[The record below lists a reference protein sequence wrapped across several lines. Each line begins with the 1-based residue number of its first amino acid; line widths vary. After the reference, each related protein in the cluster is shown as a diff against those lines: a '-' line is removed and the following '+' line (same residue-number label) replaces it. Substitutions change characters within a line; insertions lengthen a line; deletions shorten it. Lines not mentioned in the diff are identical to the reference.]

1 MIRRLDPLVTD
12 RGLPSGGREG
22 NLLANGQHSVLAG
35 RSGRARP
42 SDPARPCAGGR
53 SNAAVPRFLGAW
65 VRERLVHSGV
75 RIPLGAYGRVEC
87 GLNVQS
93 DPSKFTLAGL
103 RSLRRVRELGSG
115 RYIGPEKGSDGRVG
129 GGAGCVSYAAGFPGV
144 VVACRSEESPPP
156 ATAVSPCAV
165 GGSRPVGATACFG
178 LRYPEGYPCKSRAG
192 ARLVTGGWRVTSPL
206 LA

>member
-1 MIRRLDPLVTD
+1 M
-12 RGLPSGGREG
+12 
-22 NLLANGQHSVLAG
+22 
-35 RSGRARP
+35 
-42 SDPARPCAGGR
+42 
-53 SNAAVPRFLGAW
+53 
-65 VRERLVHSGV
+65 
-75 RIPLGAYGRVEC
+75 PLGAYGRVAC

-93 DPSKFTLAGL
+93 GPSKFAQWAAEP
-103 RSLRRVRELGSG
+103 RWVRELGSG

-178 LRYPEGYPCKSRAG
+178 LRYPEGYPCKFATVRT
-192 ARLVTGGWRVTSPL
+192 VTYVG
-206 LA
+206 